1 MVTRWIHTEGLRYNV
16 RTELRSGQGHCLL
29 PKYDPPVSLGQSSV
43 FVVKT
48 TSAAILAAVYR
59 GVTAAKNGGMTKN
72 IFFID
77 EIGGILAYV
86 YFKHMKRFGMQI
98 LWYQIPALCM
108 PTIHFNHLPLTSVQ

>member
-1 MVTRWIHTEGLRYNV
+1 MWGPNWGQAKVTVYYLNMIPLF
-16 RTELRSGQGHCLL
+16 LL
-29 PKYDPPVSLGQSSV
+29 GNPVFLWW
-43 FVVKT
+43 KT

-72 IFFID
+72 IFFIY